1 MKFPVLNFFSSDICI
16 TLRIGLK
23 YLQSCFNLYFLKAWF
38 KKKILKANPWKFNFI
53 HLNWPDYQLNKT
65 NIFMARVS
73 FHQVNTKQDHKRTIK
88 NVIPIIYETQFS
100 CPKLFQMTQSNLGTF
115 YESSILE
122 NFHKAYPHLDLLN
135 LGFRT
140 RVKRTNKFCTVCVCI
155 RGFQINDCVFRSG
168 LNFVNLK

>member
-1 MKFPVLNFFSSDICI
+1 MIFEKI
-16 TLRIGLK
+16 TESQPIK
-23 YLQSCFNLYFLKAWF
+23 IQLYQISELARLS
-38 KKKILKANPWKFNFI
+38 I
-53 HLNWPDYQLNKT
+53 QQ
-65 NIFMARVS
+65 MVRVS
-73 FHQVNTKQDHKRTIK
+73 FHQVNSKQNHKRTIK
-88 NVIPIIYETQFS
+88 NVIQLFWYSSPWIIYQNPFS

-155 RGFQINDCVFRSG
+155 RGFQINNCVFWSG